1 MAKSKRKLSNK
12 EQFQREQ
19 LRITKAV
26 ERLREQGYNI
36 DVNVIP
42 KAPKRVTQQK
52 LKEIKSIKPKKLKEL
67 AYTYDEQGNKIS
79 YNEYQQWLE
88 AQPQNEYPTIDIMDR
103 ITERIEE
110 RVDVSVLYR
119 LESEIQNNIDDPKR
133 LLHHRGESSKGVFYL
148 PTTYRKSQ
156 LIEAMEDS
164 YLAYGNE
171 YIDYLMKNEVEIS
184 DEIDKINY
192 VTYEEVLKSSF
203 VNLAIK
209 LKMGMSLTPTESI
222 SYDKMSEEL

>member
-52 LKEIKSIKPKKLKEL
+52 LKEIKAIKPKKLKEL

-79 YNEYQQWLE
+79 YNEYQKWLE
-88 AQPQNEYPTIDIMDR
+88 AQPQNEYPTIDIMDK
-103 ITERIEE
+103 IKERIEE
-110 RVDVSVLYR
+110 RVDVAVLYR
-119 LESEIQNNIDDPKR
+119 LEGEINTVIDDPKR
-133 LLHHRGESSKGVFYL
+133 LLHHKGESTKGVYYL
-148 PTTYRKSQ
+148 PTTVRKNQ
-156 LIEAMEDS
+156 LIETMEDT
-164 YLAYGNE
+164 YLAYGDE
-171 YIDYLMKNEVEIS
+171 YIKYLSDNEPFLS

-192 VTYEEVLKSSF
+192 VIYEENLMSSF
-203 VNLAIK
+203 VDLAIK
-209 LKMGMSLTPTESI
+209 LKMGMSLLPSESEMYN
-222 SYDKMSEEL
+222 SMSEVL